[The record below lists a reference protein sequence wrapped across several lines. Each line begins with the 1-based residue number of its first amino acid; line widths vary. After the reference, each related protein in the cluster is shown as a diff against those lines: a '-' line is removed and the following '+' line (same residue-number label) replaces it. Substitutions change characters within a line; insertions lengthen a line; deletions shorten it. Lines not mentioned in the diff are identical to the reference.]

1 MATEVKPTVPPPEA
15 GTGLIPYRLN
25 VEQFLK
31 MIVAGVFPD
40 EARVELIR
48 GRLIKRMTK
57 YTPHNFAVDA
67 LAERLRLLVAPGHR
81 VREEKSVEISP
92 HSRPEPDI
100 AVARGP
106 RDAYRTRDPQAENLA
121 LVVEVS
127 DSTYRK
133 DRGPMWGL
141 YAEAGVPVY
150 WIVNVA
156 KRQIEVYSDP
166 AGKGRAAE
174 YRQSATYGQG
184 AEAPVVIDGV
194 EVGKVAVNE
203 ILP

>member
-1 MATEVKPTVPPPEA
+1 MSTEVKPAVSPPET
-15 GTGLIPYRLN
+15 GTGLVPYRLS

-67 LAERLRLLVAPGHR
+67 LAERLRDLVAPGHR
-81 VREEKSVEISP
+81 VREEKSVDIGQ

-106 RDAYRTRDPQAENLA
+106 RDAYQTRDPQAENLV

-127 DSTYRK
+127 HSTYRK

-150 WIVNVA
+150 WVVNISQ
-156 KRQIEVYSDP
+156 KQIEVYSDP

-174 YRQSATYGQG
+174 YRRAETFAAG
-184 AEAPVVIDGV
+184 AEAPVVIAGV

>member
-48 GRLIKRMTK
+48 GRLVKRMTK
-57 YTPHNFAVDA
+57 YTPHNFAVGS
-67 LAERLRLLVAPGHR
+67 LAERLRVLVAPGHS
-81 VREEKSVEISP
+81 VREEKSVEIGRL
-92 HSRPEPDI
+92 SRPELDI
-100 AVARGP
+100 AVTRGP
-106 RDAYRTRDPQAENLA
+106 LSDYRVRDPQAEDLA

-133 DRGPMWGL
+133 DRGPLWSL
-141 YAEAGVPVY
+141 YAEAGAPVY
-150 WIVNVA
+150 WIVNIP
-156 KRQIEVYSDP
+156 KKQIEVFSRP
-166 AGKGRAAE
+166 SGEARSAG
-174 YRQSATYGQG
+174 YGETEIFEAG
-184 AEAPVVIDGV
+184 AEVPVVIDGV